1 METFILILLL
11 IVGIAI
17 GFAISLYWSN
27 KFHPF
32 RWHEQSSGA
41 AEENHLRHPS
51 SLPELL
57 SHELGHD
64 LSSAHGIAGELLP
77 YNKLLIQA
85 LDSIPQGITICST
98 EGKVLIRNKVASSIF
113 EGRHQDALAARA
125 FDELLTLAKA
135 GTMTERSLEIYGPPK
150 RSYIIRTDALI
161 SGGATIGVIAILED
175 ISDKK
180 HLDEVRRDFVSN
192 VSHELKTPI
201 GAMGLLAETLS
212 SENDLEIAKRL
223 SVRIQNEAFRLGRI
237 IDDLLDLSRIESDD
251 IPAPE
256 PVEIEK
262 MVTEVVNRI
271 GSSAEVRHVTIE
283 QSQTDSPCYVI
294 GDRRELMSAVYNLL
308 DNAVKYSESGS
319 KVLVELKSDGQI
331 VDIAVKDQ
339 GIGIPSRD
347 LERIFERFYR
357 VDQAR
362 SRATGGT
369 GLGLSIVRHVA
380 NNHNGNIFVESREGS
395 GSVFTLRLPLAEGDQ
410 E

>member
-1 METFILILLL
+1 MHTFILILLL

-27 KFHPF
+27 RFHPF
-32 RWHEQSSGA
+32 KWRDHSNSSFPRLSGSVRILRSPIEKYRPRLTDQDDIPL
-41 AEENHLRHPS
+41 AENFRS
-51 SLPELL
+51 DFQLL
-57 SHELGHD
+57 LGT
-64 LSSAHGIAGELLP
+64 
-77 YNKLLIQA
+77 
-85 LDSIPQGITICST
+85 LDSIPQGITICSNDG
-98 EGKVLIRNKVASSIF
+98 EVLIRNRVASSIF

-150 RSYIIRTDALI
+150 RSYVIRTDSLI
-161 SGGATIGVIAILED
+161 EDGEKIGVIAILED

-180 HLDEVRRDFVSN
+180 HLDEVRRDFVAN

-212 SENDLEIAKRL
+212 TEDDLEIAKRL

-237 IDDLLDLSRIESDD
+237 IDDLLDLSRIETDD
-251 IPAPE
+251 TPSRE
-256 PVEIEK
+256 LVDIEK
-262 MVTEVVNRI
+262 MVSEAANRI
-271 GSSAEVRHVTIE
+271 SPSAEVRHVAIE
-283 QSQTDSPCYVI
+283 EIRAEQPAYVF

-319 KVLVELKSDGQI
+319 MVTVEI
-331 VDIAVKDQ
+331 VNNLTSADIKVKDQ

-347 LERIFERFYR
+347 IERIFERFYR

-380 NNHNGNIFVESREGS
+380 NNHNGTVFVESREGS
-395 GSVFTLRLPLAEGDQ
+395 GSVFTLRLPTAKGEEL
-410 E
+410 

>member
-41 AEENHLRHPS
+41 AEESHLRHPS

-64 LSSAHGIAGELLP
+64 LSSAHGIPGDLLP

-150 RSYIIRTDALI
+150 RSYTIRTDALI
-161 SGGATIGVIAILED
+161 AGGVTIGVIAILED

>member
-27 KFHPF
+27 RFHPF
-32 RWHEQSSGA
+32 RWHEQTSDTAG
-41 AEENHLRHPS
+41 EDRLRHPS
-51 SLPELL
+51 SLPESKNLTEDLL
-57 SHELGHD
+57 SH
-64 LSSAHGIAGELLP
+64 
-77 YNKLLIQA
+77 NKLLIQA
-85 LDSIPQGITICST
+85 LDSIPQGITICSI
-98 EGKVLIRNKVASSIF
+98 EGKVLIRNKVASLIF
-113 EGRHQDALAARA
+113 EGRHQNALAARA

-150 RSYIIRTDALI
+150 RSYTIRTDSLI
-161 SGGATIGVIAILED
+161 SDGTTIGVIAILED
-175 ISDKK
+175 ISDKR

-283 QSQTDSPCYVI
+283 QSPADSPCYVI

-319 KVLVELKSDGQI
+319 KVLVELKTDGQT

-380 NNHNGNIFVESREGS
+380 NNHNGNVFVESREGS

>member
-27 KFHPF
+27 RFHPF
-32 RWHEQSSGA
+32 KWRENFESS
-41 AEENHLRHPS
+41 AENDASRHPS
-51 SLPELL
+51 TLPGLNPFEPKRQASS
-57 SHELGHD
+57 SHNSGT
-64 LSSAHGIAGELLP
+64 GLP
-77 YNKLLIQA
+77 SEIQLVLQA
-85 LDSIPQGITICST
+85 LDSIPQGITICSA
-98 EGKVLIRNKVASSIF
+98 EGEVLIRNKVASSIF
-113 EGRHQDALAARA
+113 DGRHQDALAARA
-125 FDELLTLAKA
+125 FEELLTLAKA

-150 RSYIIRTDALI
+150 RSYVIRTDSLK
-161 SGGATIGVIAILED
+161 SGGNTIGVIAILED

-180 HLDEVRRDFVSN
+180 HLDEVRRDFVAN

-212 SENDLEIAKRL
+212 SEDDLDIAKRL
-223 SVRIQNEAFRLGRI
+223 SIRIQNEAFRLGRI
-237 IDDLLDLSRIESDD
+237 IDDLLDLSRIESEDT
-251 IPAPE
+251 PAPE
-256 PVEIEK
+256 LVEVEK
-262 MVTEVVNRI
+262 MVTEAVNRI
-271 GSSAEVRHVTIE
+271 GPSAEIRHVTIE
-283 QSQTDSPCYVI
+283 QTQVNPPSFVY

-308 DNAVKYSESGS
+308 DNAVKYSENGS
-319 KVLVELKSDGQI
+319 KIWVEITNDAST

-339 GIGIPSRD
+339 GLGIPSRD

-380 NNHNGNIFVESREGS
+380 NNHNGNVFVESREGS
-395 GSVFTLRLPLAEGDQ
+395 GSVFTLSLPLSEGDKQ
-410 E
+410 

>member
-1 METFILILLL
+1 MNTFILILLV

-32 RWHEQSSGA
+32 QWRDHPENSGKSGLIHTARAQPAREEPPTAEAPSQSVSG
-41 AEENHLRHPS
+41 
-51 SLPELL
+51 
-57 SHELGHD
+57 D
-64 LSSAHGIAGELLP
+64 LQSDVR
-77 YNKLLIQA
+77 LLIQA
-85 LDSIPQGITICST
+85 LDSIPQGITICSADG
-98 EGKVLIRNKVASSIF
+98 EVLIRNKVASSIF
-113 EGRHQDALAARA
+113 DGRHQDALAARA

-150 RSYIIRTDALI
+150 RSYVIRTDSLM
-161 SGGATIGVIAILED
+161 SEGRMIGVIAILED

-180 HLDEVRRDFVSN
+180 HLDEVRRDFVAN

-212 SENDLEIAKRL
+212 TEDDLEIAKRL
-223 SVRIQNEAFRLGRI
+223 SIRIQNEAFRLGRI
-237 IDDLLDLSRIESDD
+237 IDDLLDLSRIETEDTPVRE
-251 IPAPE
+251 I
-256 PVEIEK
+256 VEIEK
-262 MVTEVVNRI
+262 IVTEAANRI
-271 GSSAEVRHVTIE
+271 GPSAEVRHVTVE
-283 QSQTDSPCYVI
+283 LRATELPSYVL

-308 DNAVKYSESGS
+308 DNAIKYSESGS
-319 KVLVELKSDGQI
+319 KVSVEIVRNPPS
-331 VDIAVKDQ
+331 VDIKVRDQ

-380 NNHNGNIFVESREGS
+380 NNHNGNVFVESREGS
-395 GSVFTLRLPLAEGDQ
+395 GSVFTLRLPLAEG
-410 E
+410 EE

>member
-1 METFILILLL
+1 MQTFILILLL

-27 KFHPF
+27 RFHPF
-32 RWHEQSSGA
+32 KWRETFDSST
-41 AEENHLRHPS
+41 ENNANRHPS
-51 SLPELL
+51 ALPALNPFDQRRQTSS
-57 SHELGHD
+57 SHG
-64 LSSAHGIAGELLP
+64 SRTGLP
-77 YNKLLIQA
+77 SEIQLFLQA
-85 LDSIPQGITICST
+85 LDSIPQGITICSA
-98 EGKVLIRNKVASSIF
+98 EGEVLIRNKVASSIF

-150 RSYIIRTDALI
+150 RSYIIRTDALK
-161 SGGATIGVIAILED
+161 SGETTIGVIAILED

-180 HLDEVRRDFVSN
+180 HLDEVRRDFVAN

-212 SENDLEIAKRL
+212 SEDDLDIAKRL
-223 SVRIQNEAFRLGRI
+223 SIRIQNEAFRLGRI
-237 IDDLLDLSRIESDD
+237 IDDLLDLSRIESEDTH
-251 IPAPE
+251 APE
-256 PVEIEK
+256 LVEVEK
-262 MVTEVVNRI
+262 MVTEAVNRI
-271 GSSAEVRHVTIE
+271 GPSAEIRHVTIE
-283 QSQTDSPCYVI
+283 QTQANTPSFVS

-308 DNAVKYSESGS
+308 DNAVKYSENGS
-319 KVLVELKSDGQI
+319 KIWVEITNDGST
-331 VDIAVKDQ
+331 VDIAVRDQ
-339 GIGIPSRD
+339 GLGIPSRD

-380 NNHNGNIFVESREGS
+380 NNHNGNVFVESREGS
-395 GSVFTLRLPLAEGDQ
+395 GSVFTLRLPLSEGEKQ
-410 E
+410 

>member
-1 METFILILLL
+1 M
-11 IVGIAI
+11 
-17 GFAISLYWSN
+17 
-27 KFHPF
+27 
-32 RWHEQSSGA
+32 
-41 AEENHLRHPS
+41 
-51 SLPELL
+51 
-57 SHELGHD
+57 
-64 LSSAHGIAGELLP
+64 
-77 YNKLLIQA
+77 
-85 LDSIPQGITICST
+85 
-98 EGKVLIRNKVASSIF
+98 
-113 EGRHQDALAARA
+113 
-125 FDELLTLAKA
+125 
-135 GTMTERSLEIYGPPK
+135 
-150 RSYIIRTDALI
+150 
-161 SGGATIGVIAILED
+161 
-175 ISDKK
+175 
-180 HLDEVRRDFVSN
+180 
-192 VSHELKTPI
+192 
-201 GAMGLLAETLS
+201 
-212 SENDLEIAKRL
+212 
-223 SVRIQNEAFRLGRI
+223 
-237 IDDLLDLSRIESDD
+237 
-251 IPAPE
+251 
-256 PVEIEK
+256 
-262 MVTEVVNRI
+262 
-271 GSSAEVRHVTIE
+271 TIE

>member
-1 METFILILLL
+1 MNTFILILLV

-27 KFHPF
+27 RFHPF
-32 RWHEQSSGA
+32 QWRDHPENAGIPSLILGPRAQPAREGPPTAEAPFQSVSGD
-41 AEENHLRHPS
+41 LQSDVR
-51 SLPELL
+51 LL
-57 SHELGHD
+57 V
-64 LSSAHGIAGELLP
+64 
-77 YNKLLIQA
+77 QA
-85 LDSIPQGITICST
+85 LDSIPQGITICSADG
-98 EGKVLIRNKVASSIF
+98 EVLIRNKVASSIF
-113 EGRHQDALAARA
+113 DGRHQDALAARA

-150 RSYIIRTDALI
+150 RSYVIRTDSLM
-161 SGGATIGVIAILED
+161 SEGRTIGVIAILED

-180 HLDEVRRDFVSN
+180 HLDEVRRDFVAN

-212 SENDLEIAKRL
+212 TEDDLEIAKRL
-223 SVRIQNEAFRLGRI
+223 SIRIQNEAFRLGRI
-237 IDDLLDLSRIESDD
+237 IDDLLDLSRIETEDTPVRE
-251 IPAPE
+251 I
-256 PVEIEK
+256 VEIEK
-262 MVTEVVNRI
+262 IVTEAANRI
-271 GSSAEVRHVTIE
+271 GPSAEVRRVTVE
-283 QSQTDSPCYVI
+283 LSSTELPSYVL

-308 DNAVKYSESGS
+308 DNAIKYSESGS
-319 KVLVELKSDGQI
+319 KVSVEIVHSPTS
-331 VDIAVKDQ
+331 VDIKVRDQ

-380 NNHNGNIFVESREGS
+380 NNHSGNVFVESREGS
-395 GSVFTLRLPLAEGDQ
+395 GSVFTLRLPLAEG
-410 E
+410 EE

>member
-32 RWHEQSSGA
+32 RWHEQSDGA
-41 AEENHLRHPS
+41 VEESHRRHPS

-57 SHELGHD
+57 GHEPGHSQ
-64 LSSAHGIAGELLP
+64 SSAQGIAGDLHP

-150 RSYIIRTDALI
+150 RSYIIRTDALVS
-161 SGGATIGVIAILED
+161 SGVTIGVIAILED
-175 ISDKK
+175 ISDKR

>member
-32 RWHEQSSGA
+32 RWHEQSDGTV
-41 AEENHLRHPS
+41 EESHRRHPS
-51 SLPELL
+51 SLPELRG
-57 SHELGHD
+57 HEPGHSQ
-64 LSSAHGIAGELLP
+64 SSAQGIAGDLHP

-150 RSYIIRTDALI
+150 RSYIIRTDALV
-161 SGGATIGVIAILED
+161 SSGATIGVIAILED
-175 ISDKK
+175 ISDKR

>member
-1 METFILILLL
+1 MPTFILILLL

-27 KFHPF
+27 RFHPF
-32 RWHEQSSGA
+32 QSRDHSENVGKLNLIHIPRTQPLRREPETAEAPLQSFSGD
-41 AEENHLRHPS
+41 LQS
-51 SLPELL
+51 DVQLL
-57 SHELGHD
+57 M
-64 LSSAHGIAGELLP
+64 
-77 YNKLLIQA
+77 QA
-85 LDSIPQGITICST
+85 LDSIPQGITICSAAG
-98 EGKVLIRNKVASSIF
+98 EVLIRNKVASSIF
-113 EGRHQDALAARA
+113 DGRHQDALAARA

-150 RSYIIRTDALI
+150 RSYIIRTDSLM
-161 SGGATIGVIAILED
+161 SEGKMIGVIAILED

-180 HLDEVRRDFVSN
+180 RLDEVRRDFVAN

-212 SENDLEIAKRL
+212 TEDDLEIAKRL
-223 SVRIQNEAFRLGRI
+223 SIRIQNEAFRLGRI
-237 IDDLLDLSRIESDD
+237 IDDLLDLSRIETEDT
-251 IPAPE
+251 PVLE
-256 PVEIEK
+256 LVEIEK
-262 MVTEVVNRI
+262 MVMEAANRI
-271 GSSAEVRHVTIE
+271 GPSAEVRHVTIGL
-283 QSQTDSPCYVI
+283 SAIDMPSYVL

-319 KVLVELKSDGQI
+319 KVSVEIVNNPST
-331 VDIAVKDQ
+331 VDIKVRDQ

-380 NNHNGNIFVESREGS
+380 NNHNGNVFVESREGS
-395 GSVFTLRLPLAEGDQ
+395 GSVFTLRLPLAEG
-410 E
+410 EEE